1 MKCFYHHDKDAHAI
15 CKNCGKAICSDCS
28 ITRKD
33 EAYWPDCFSNL
44 IAYHE
49 KNLSKMRMIY
59 IVGIITAAVVFFMNV
74 EKSFEGALLMAM
86 WFGSIPI
93 GLYCA
98 FRARSPYVAITLEG
112 FGQLLLIRLVVALL
126 FGPIYTLLSVI
137 NYLKAAAI
145 LRKNKALLEEIISR

>member
-1 MKCFYHHDKDAHAI
+1 
-15 CKNCGKAICSDCS
+15 
-28 ITRKD
+28 
-33 EAYWPDCFSNL
+33 
-44 IAYHE
+44 
-49 KNLSKMRMIY
+49 
-59 IVGIITAAVVFFMNV
+59 
-74 EKSFEGALLMAM
+74 M

>member
-33 EAYWPDCFSNL
+33 EAYCPDCFSNL

-98 FRARSPYVAITLEG
+98 FRARSPYVAITLE
-112 FGQLLLIRLVVALL
+112 
-126 FGPIYTLLSVI
+126 
-137 NYLKAAAI
+137 AI